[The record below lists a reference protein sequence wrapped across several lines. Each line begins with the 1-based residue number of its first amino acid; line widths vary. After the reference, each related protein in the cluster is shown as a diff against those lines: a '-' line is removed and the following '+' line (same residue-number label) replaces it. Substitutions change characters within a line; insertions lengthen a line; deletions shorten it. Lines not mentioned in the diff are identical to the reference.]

1 MKQNK
6 KDQIYIMKEEKKKN
20 LDIKNFDKNWKK
32 QIQKKRS
39 RKTKTI

>member
-1 MKQNK
+1 
-6 KDQIYIMKEEKKKN
+6 MKEEKKKN

-32 QIQKKRS
+32 QTQKKRS